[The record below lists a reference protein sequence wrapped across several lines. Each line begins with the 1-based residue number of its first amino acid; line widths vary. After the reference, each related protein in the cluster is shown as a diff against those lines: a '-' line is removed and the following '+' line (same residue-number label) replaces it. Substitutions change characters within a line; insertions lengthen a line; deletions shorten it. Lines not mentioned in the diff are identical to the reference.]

1 MKLCDYLFLA
11 LVLGTISLE
20 AAHAVYAQ
28 TARHERRHGTSE
40 ETKGQLLANDT
51 SPSGAG
57 NLREIRQAMHAD
69 LHSPS
74 ASVQQQTRVGT
85 DKGIS
90 SINGTGMVGRQ
101 NSGINGTKMG
111 AQHNG
116 IINGTGMRARR

>member
-20 AAHAVYAQ
+20 AAHAAGAQ
-28 TARHERRHGTSE
+28 TARHERRHGTSGE
-40 ETKGQLLANDT
+40 AKGQLLA
-51 SPSGAG
+51 SGAG
-57 NLREIRQAMHAD
+57 DLREIRQAMHAD

-116 IINGTGMRARR
+116 IINGTGMRH

>member
-1 MKLCDYLFLA
+1 MRLCDYLFLA
-11 LVLGTISLE
+11 LVLGTIPLE
-20 AAHAVYAQ
+20 AAHAADAQ
-28 TARHERRHGTSE
+28 TARHERRHGA
-40 ETKGQLLANDT
+40 KGQLLANDT

-57 NLREIRQAMHAD
+57 DLREIRQAMHAD

-74 ASVQQQTRVGT
+74 ANVQPQTLVGT

>member
-20 AAHAVYAQ
+20 TALAADAQ
-28 TARHERRHGTSE
+28 TARHERRHGA
-40 ETKGQLLANDT
+40 KGQLLANDT
-51 SPSGAG
+51 SPSGTG
-57 NLREIRQAMHAD
+57 DLREMRQAMHAE
-69 LHSPS
+69 LRSPS
-74 ASVQQQTRVGT
+74 ASVQQQTLVGT

>member
-20 AAHAVYAQ
+20 AAHAVDAQ

-40 ETKGQLLANDT
+40 EAKGQLPANDT

-57 NLREIRQAMHAD
+57 D

-74 ASVQQQTRVGT
+74 ASVQQPTLVGT

>member
-20 AAHAVYAQ
+20 AAHAVDAQ

-40 ETKGQLLANDT
+40 EAKGQPLADGLRKSACIAWRISRR
-51 SPSGAG
+51 SPAPLGDVS
-57 NLREIRQAMHAD
+57 L
-69 LHSPS
+69 
-74 ASVQQQTRVGT
+74 ASVPQQTRVGT

-116 IINGTGMRARR
+116 IINGTGMRA